1 MEEINQSNKKP
12 NINYD
17 DFQKLDIKMGK
28 ILSVEKVEGSEK
40 LLRILFDVGE
50 EQPRQILS
58 GIAKWFNPEELI
70 GKIVPA
76 IVNLEPRKMMGLESQ
91 GMILMADDVVSDSV
105 ALLHPHKEVPNGSI
119 VR

>member
-1 MEEINQSNKKP
+1 MEENKTNKKP

-17 DFQKLDIKMGK
+17 DFQKLDIRMGK
-28 ILSVEKVEGSEK
+28 ILSAERVEGSEK
-40 LLRILFDVGE
+40 LLKIILDFNE

-58 GIAKWFNPEELI
+58 GIAKWFNPEDLI
-70 GKIVPA
+70 GKVVPA
-76 IVNLEPRKMMGLESQ
+76 IINLEPRKMMGLESQ
-91 GMILMADDVVSDSV
+91 GMILMADDDVNQSV